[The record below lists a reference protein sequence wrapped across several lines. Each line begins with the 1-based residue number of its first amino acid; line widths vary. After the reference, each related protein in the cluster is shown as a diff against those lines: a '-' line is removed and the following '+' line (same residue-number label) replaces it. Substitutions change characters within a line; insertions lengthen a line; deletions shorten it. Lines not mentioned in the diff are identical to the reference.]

1 MFGIGPTEL
10 IVVLVLALIIV
21 GPERLPQLAGQVG
34 KAIRDFRQMSG
45 DVTGEFQRAFQI
57 DDSPPPPTPPSR
69 APSFQPRC
77 PSRSRPPLALCSKIR
92 CAFRSG

>member
-10 IVVLVLALIIV
+10 IVILVIALIVV

-45 DVTGEFQRAFQI
+45 DMTGELI
-57 DDSPPPPTPPSR
+57 S
-69 APSFQPRC
+69 
-77 PSRSRPPLALCSKIR
+77 
-92 CAFRSG
+92 